1 MNKYL
6 KISLIVIIS
15 IFLLVVVDLT
25 CIFTINRP
33 IIAIKKDNVYY
44 GIFYD
49 SYDSME
55 YSVLQIQPKNNK
67 FSCVVSKEV

>member
-6 KISLIVIIS
+6 KIFLIIISSIVI
-15 IFLLVVVDLT
+15 LVAIDLG

-33 IIAIKKDNVYY
+33 TIAIKKDNAYY

-49 SYDSME
+49 SYDCME
-55 YSVLQIQPKNNK
+55 YSVLQIQPKNSK
-67 FSCVVSKEV
+67 FSCVVSKEE